1 MNKSAIRKFAVQART
16 QLVIDIEQK
25 AYDLGITPGDIK
37 EAEVCKGGFRIN
49 QRIFPSFE
57 LKQREELIEKIK
69 EKGYEQIIEEVAYT
83 WFNRLIALRFMEVND
98 YLPTGVRVLSSE
110 QPWKSEPDILA
121 EAQNIDLD
129 INVDRLYRF
138 QDANDREGLFKYLL
152 IKQCNALHTILPVMF
167 KKINDYTELLLPENL
182 LQDDSVLQLLVTLIP
197 EEDWKDQVEIIG
209 WLYQFYISEKKDEV
223 FAGLKKRQKVTK
235 ENIPAATQLFTP
247 KWIVQYMVENSVGRL
262 WLDTHAN
269 EELKANWNYYIEE
282 TEQDTHIQAQL
293 DSLKPTDLKPE
304 EIKVLDPCMGSGHI
318 LVYAFDVLYHIYSK
332 AGYSPREIPK
342 LILEN
347 NLYGIDIDD
356 RAAQLAYF
364 ALMMKARSYNRR
376 LFREAIQ
383 VNVCSI
389 QESNEIPRDAV
400 DYFIDTTNIEVDATV
415 QIDLN
420 HFIASFHDA
429 KEYGSILKL
438 ENLQF
443 AAVEQRLKEIR
454 TNNSINLFESQY
466 RDVILATI
474 PPLLQQAKLLT
485 MKYDI
490 VITNPP
496 YMGIGNMNPALK
508 KYIEEHYKEYS
519 NDLFTVFMEQMHE
532 LGKPESYIAT
542 INQHSWMFLSRYER
556 VRSFLMETQSIVS
569 MVHLGARAFEEIGGE
584 VVQTTSYITRNTPI
598 EDFTSCFINLVS
610 FGTQEKEQQ
619 MMNKDN
625 WFIKKMKEFKRIPKH
640 PFAYWTSQT
649 MLENFK
655 LYPSI
660 ETVIDK
666 AGSGNKTANNERFLR
681 FAWEVN
687 QEEMNKRWFLYAKG
701 GRLRKWYGNLE
712 TIIDW
717 SDEAKTYYR
726 DNPTSNLLNQEYWF
740 KDGITYT
747 DLTTR
752 AFNARVLSS
761 NTLFDMAGPAML
773 VENEEDRL
781 FLLGLLNSVVAN
793 EVFRLLNSGL
803 HVKLNDVV
811 RVPFISPPDDVK
823 DQVIAIVKENIEI
836 VKEDW
841 DSFET
846 SVDFKKH
853 PFLQHNQGTLE
864 ETFTNWTNYTT
875 GQFERLK
882 TNEEKLNEIFIQ
894 LYRLEGEYSPVVKE
908 EELSIRMAER
918 ERDVK
923 SFISYAVGC
932 MFGRYSL
939 DEDGLVFGGGI
950 FYLSRY
956 ETFNAVKDNV
966 IPITD
971 DEYFVDDI
979 VTRFVDFLSVTF
991 GERQLEQ
998 NLEWIAGALNKKGTE
1013 SSRQAIRRYFIKD
1026 FYKDH
1031 VQVYKKRPIY
1041 WQFDSGKQNG
1051 FKALIYMHRYDEGLA
1066 ARVRTEYLHLL
1077 QRKYEA
1083 ELERLNIFLS
1093 EDVSGREKTITN
1105 KRLDTVE
1112 KQLIET
1118 QHYDHV
1124 IAHIANQCIMID
1136 LAAGVKKNYMQ
1147 FQNIKIVQA
1156 TEKMPAAKMN
1166 VLAEVIL

>member
-25 AYDLGITPGDIK
+25 AYELGITPGEIK
-37 EAEVCKGGFRIN
+37 EAEVFEGGFRVN
-49 QRIFPSFE
+49 QRIFPFFE

-121 EAQNIDLD
+121 EAQNINLD
-129 INVDRLYRF
+129 INLDRLYRL

-152 IKQCNALHTILPVMF
+152 IKQCNALHTILPIMF
-167 KKINDYTELLLPENL
+167 EKINDYTELLLPHNL
-182 LQDDSVLQLLVTLIP
+182 LQDDSVLQLLVSLIP

-223 FAGLKKRQKVTK
+223 FAGLKKKQKVTK

-262 WLDTHAN
+262 WLDAQSN
-269 EELKANWNYYIEE
+269 EELKGTWNYYIEE
-282 TEQDTHIQAQL
+282 TKQDAHVQAQL
-293 DSLKPTDLKPE
+293 DSLKPTELKPE

-318 LVYAFDVLYHIYSK
+318 LVYAFDVLYDIYVK

-347 NLYGIDIDD
+347 NLYGLDIDD

-376 LFREAIQ
+376 LFKDAIQ

-389 QESNEIPRDAV
+389 QESNGIPSEAV
-400 DYFIDTTNIEVDATV
+400 DYFIDATNVEMDATI
-415 QIDLN
+415 QIDLS

-438 ENLQF
+438 ENLQLT
-443 AAVEQRLKEIR
+443 AVEQRLEEIR
-454 TNNSINLFESQY
+454 TNDSTNLFEAQY
-466 RDVILATI
+466 RDLILETI

-485 MKYDI
+485 RKYDV

-496 YMGIGNMNPALK
+496 YMGIGNMNPNVK
-508 KYIEEHYKEYS
+508 RYIEKHYNEYS

-532 LGKPESYIAT
+532 LGTNASYIAT
-542 INQHSWMFLSRYER
+542 INQHSWMFLSSYER
-556 VRSFLMETQSIVS
+556 VRLFLMDTQSIVS

-610 FGTQEKEQQ
+610 FGTVEKEQELLDT
-619 MMNKDN
+619 DN
-625 WFIKKMKEFKRIPKH
+625 WFIKKVEEFKGIPKY
-640 PFAYWTSQT
+640 PFAYWTNKT

-655 LYPSI
+655 MYPSI
-660 ETVIDK
+660 DSVIDNV
-666 AGSGNKTANNERFLR
+666 GSGNKTANNDRFLR
-681 FAWEVN
+681 FVWEVN
-687 QEEMNKRWFLYAKG
+687 QEDMNKRWFLYAKG

-717 SDEAKTYYR
+717 SDEAKAFYR
-726 DNPTSNLLNQEYWF
+726 ENPTSNLLNQEYWF

-761 NTLFDMAGPAML
+761 DTLFDMAGPAL
-773 VENEEDRL
+773 LIENEDDRL
-781 FLLGLLNSVVAN
+781 YLLGLLNSVVAN
-793 EVFRLLNSGL
+793 EVFKLLNSGL

-811 RVPFISPPDDVK
+811 RVPFVSPPDDMK
-823 DQVIAIVKENIEI
+823 EQVIAIVRENIRM

-853 PFLQHNQGTLE
+853 PFLLHNRSTLE
-864 ETFTNWTNYTT
+864 ETFTNWGNYKTA
-875 GQFERLK
+875 QFERLK
-882 TNEEKLNEIFIQ
+882 ANEEQLNEMFIQ
-894 LYRLEGEYSPVVKE
+894 LYRLEGEYSSAVKE
-908 EELSIRMAER
+908 DELSIRIAER

-923 SFISYAVGC
+923 SFISFAVGC

-939 DEDGLVFGGGI
+939 DEEGLVFAGGT
-950 FYLSRY
+950 LKPSCY
-956 ETFNAVKDNV
+956 ETFNAEKDNV

-971 DEYFVDDI
+971 EEYYDDDI
-979 VTRFVDFLSVTF
+979 ITRFVNFLQVTF
-991 GERQLEQ
+991 GEEQLEE
-998 NLEWIAGALNKKGTE
+998 NLEWIANALNKKATE
-1013 SSRQAIRRYFIKD
+1013 SPRQAIRRYFIKD

-1031 VQVYKKRPIY
+1031 LHFYKKRPIY

-1051 FKALIYMHRYDEGLA
+1051 FKALIYMHRYDEGLV
-1066 ARVRTEYLHLL
+1066 ARVRTEYLHLV
-1077 QRKYEA
+1077 QRNYEA
-1083 ELERLNIFLS
+1083 ELVRLNTFLS
-1093 EDVSGREKTITN
+1093 EDISAREKTIAN
-1105 KRLDTVE
+1105 KRIDTLE

-1118 QHYDHV
+1118 QHYDQV
-1124 IAHIANQCIMID
+1124 IAHIANKCIMID
-1136 LAAGVKKNYMQ
+1136 LSAGVKKNYMQ

-1156 TEKMPAAKMN
+1156 DNKPGTRMN
-1166 VLAEVIL
+1166 VLANVKF